1 MQQLLMKHEPS
12 LGKQERVEKKL
23 KTNLPCLDLFWCK
36 RKGGERLSGSQD
48 SVIIANTNKMEFS
61 WYSLC
66 LLGIIVRQR
75 RC

>member
-23 KTNLPCLDLFWCK
+23 KTNLPCLDLFGCK
-36 RKGGERLSGSQD
+36 REGGKRLSGSRD
-48 SVIIANTNKMEFS
+48 TVIIAYTNKIELS
-61 WYSLC
+61 RYSLC
-66 LLGIIVRQR
+66 LLGIIVRQK